1 MGKSSGSHVGL
12 EGCKRGKYLMNVSGA
27 TVGHVG
33 LPVCGFETDMAEFE

>member
-27 TVGHVG
+27 TVGHV
-33 LPVCGFETDMAEFE
+33 ETDMAEFD